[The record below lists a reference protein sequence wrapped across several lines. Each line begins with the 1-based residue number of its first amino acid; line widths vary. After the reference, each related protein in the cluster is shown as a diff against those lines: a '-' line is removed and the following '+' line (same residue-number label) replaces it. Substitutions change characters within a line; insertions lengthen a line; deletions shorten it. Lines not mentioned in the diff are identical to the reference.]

1 MARPVRARVYYQIEE
16 KICERGDYVID
27 REKIPGYRNYFYKS
41 AIWLTWKL
49 PRSRMNLIN
58 SIRKWKWIHP
68 GINYD
73 QSKMDLDKRYQ
84 DYYSDYTVDD
94 KKLKNYDKFHGME
107 STIYTQIQNKTGPS
121 DIRVFFEDGKEV
133 KIKPD
138 NPKKVLKKLEK
149 ILN

>member
-27 REKIPGYRNYFYKS
+27 KEKIAGYRNYFYKS

-49 PRSRMNLIN
+49 PRSKLNLLN
-58 SIRKWKWIHP
+58 SIRKWKWKHP

-84 DYYSDYTVDD
+84 DYYSDYTVED
-94 KKLKNYDKFHGME
+94 KKLKNYDIFHGME
-107 STIYTQIQNKTGPS
+107 STIYTQIQNTSGPS
-121 DIRVFFEDGKEV
+121 EIRVFFDDGKEV

-138 NPKKVLKKLEK
+138 CRKNVLKKLEK
-149 ILN
+149 MLN